1 MKYVF
6 IFLLTASLWA
16 QNAAS
21 PGSLFVS
28 TGRLAD
34 SVRDVRAGVVDDIV
48 TIVVSESLAA
58 VASGATNT
66 SRKSSAVSNITSAYG
81 ILNSAA
87 RVANPLNVSGDQELA
102 GTGSTSRNLTLQTTI
117 SARVVK
123 VLDNG
128 NLEIEATRDIGVNSE
143 KQTII
148 IHGMVRPADLTT
160 NNMVTSTQVA
170 DLQIKVNGKGVVGDA
185 IRRPHFLYRL
195 LLNLLPF

>member
-1 MKYVF
+1 MKFLV
-6 IFLLTASLWA
+6 IFLAAFSAWA
-16 QNAAS
+16 QNGAS
-21 PGSLFVS
+21 PGSLYIAS
-28 TGRLAD
+28 GRLGD

-81 ILNSAA
+81 ILNSSA
-87 RVANPLNVSGDQELA
+87 RIANPLNVSGDQELA

-117 SARVVK
+117 SAHVVK

-128 NLEIEATRDIGVNSE
+128 NLVIEATRDIGVNSE
-143 KQTII
+143 KQSIT

-185 IRRPHFLYRL
+185 VRRPHFLYRL
-195 LLNLLPF
+195 LLGLLPF